1 VRFADEV
8 SSPHVSKGA
17 SILANLLPCF
27 RTGPNQPL
35 EADSDYGIARGIG
48 VSPDARFVAQL
59 MPGLRNFGSVL
70 ISC

>member
-1 VRFADEV
+1 MRFADEV

-27 RTGPNQPL
+27 RTVPNQPFD
-35 EADSDYGIARGIG
+35 ADSDYGIARGIG
-48 VSPDARFVAQL
+48 VSPDVGFVAQWK
-59 MPGLRNFGSVL
+59 PVLRNFGGVL